1 MPRIQIEDREH
12 RYILLTEWAKNPR
25 IEIVENRSAGEE
37 CQWIYP
43 STHKKCE
50 GSLKKYDPIRIPF
63 LGPFNITIS
72 PEEEPEGEGEGE
84 GEEKEAESFQQAKEE
99 ERRIWAERR
108 NKIIQCELLIEEV
121 KQIGITLHDFSDNDY
136 TNQHHNSITKSFILN
151 YPWEKD
157 AEMKELIRTTIENYG
172 QSKKGLQI
180 YYNRH
185 SDCWSKLSVVDAV
198 QTVEQIFFPRGVM
211 EGIVQTIDTFL
222 GSQERYVRYGR
233 AYKLTFLLKGAPGMG
248 KSTVARAIAHK
259 LQRNLY
265 MLNLANV
272 KGDGD
277 LVEIFRDIKPNSVL
291 VIEDMDSFFVGRKP
305 GESPVGLSFS
315 AIINILDGSLS
326 TGNGLITF
334 ITANHPEHLD
344 KAILR
349 PGRTD
354 RIVHF
359 GDMSR
364 EQFDAAWVELV
375 DRERPSDEEL
385 FRICQRNQISM
396 SGLMDIFFHAA
407 SDEERRTL
415 ARQSVAD
422 RKFAESGASMYT

>member
-1 MPRIQIEDREH
+1 MYRIQIEDREH

-25 IEIVENRSAGEE
+25 CRISERFHGTEE

-63 LGPFNITIS
+63 LGRFHIEIA
-72 PEEEPEGEGEGE
+72 PEEEGEPEGE
-84 GEEKEAESFQQAKEE
+84 AVSFQQAKEE
-99 ERRIWAERR
+99 ERMILAEREDKTLR
-108 NKIIQCELLIEEV
+108 FEVLIQKEE
-121 KQIGITLHDFSDNDY
+121 QIGVTLQEFGENDY
-136 TNQHHNSITKSFILN
+136 TNLHHNTVVKSFTLS
-151 YPWEKD
+151 YLRKKD
-157 AEMKELIRTTIENYG
+157 EEMKELIRTTIENYG
-172 QSKKGLQI
+172 QGKKDGLQI

-198 QTVEQIFFPRGVM
+198 QSVEQIFFPRGVM
-211 EGIVQTIDTFL
+211 EGILQTIDTFL
-222 GSQERYVRYGR
+222 ASKERYARYGR
-233 AYKLTFLLKGAPGMG
+233 AYKLTYLLKGAPGMG

-259 LQRNLY
+259 LKRNLY

-277 LVEIFRDIKPNSVL
+277 LVELFRDIKPNSVM

-305 GESPVGLSFS
+305 GENPVGLSFS

-326 TGNGLITF
+326 TGNGIITF

-359 GDMSR
+359 GDMTR

-375 DRERPSDEEL
+375 DRERAPDEEL

-396 SGLMDIFFHAA
+396 SGLMDIFFHAV

-422 RKFAESGASMYT
+422 RKFAESGTSMYT